1 MTEIEPCPKCGALPC
16 DWTDNPHTAPS
27 GDAERYRRTAIDV
40 AASLAAAISLREKGG
55 KAAKKAAASDRMFDQ
70 MLTDYRASLDRARA
84 AISYRTPSARI
95 TGDKDRENPVEGAP
109 TAPSGDVE
117 RAVMVCPQCEGEG
130 GYPDG
135 MDEAACHTECTR
147 CGSNGWIV
155 NQAAIAAMRPARGV
169 ELAETGAV
177 IRLTPRLLLD
187 RMLPSGAGLDDAP
200 DSKIVAMYLS
210 LGELRGLRGLIAAL
224 RQAGEG

>member
-40 AASLAAAISLREKGG
+40 AASLAAAISLLEKGG

-84 AISYRTPSARI
+84 AIAYRTPSARI

-109 TAPSGDVE
+109 Y
-117 RAVMVCPQCEGEG
+117 GEG
-130 GYPDG
+130 LIGRID
-135 MDEAACHTECTR
+135 DLEAKLRAT
-147 CGSNGWIV
+147 
-155 NQAAIAAMRPARGV
+155 AIEAH
-169 ELAETGAV
+169 
-177 IRLTPRLLLD
+177 RLRSCL
-187 RMLPSGAGLDDAP
+187 RYIEGAGYADHQSGNANFEHLQGLARSALDDAHTARATENRH
-200 DSKIVAMYLS
+200 D
-210 LGELRGLRGLIAAL
+210 
-224 RQAGEG
+224 